1 MFILMS
7 SPSLELILN
16 YVVMQINY
24 DNELCCFN
32 LERRQLGFLC
42 PSCIFNVKYSSTGYK
57 CHQVYLQYLSSFSID
72 IGIIW
77 FKQNLEIAC
86 GRLVIISL
94 WLPCDHQLVGALWS
108 SVCECVWSFA
118 CGCLVIIR
126 LWFIAC
132 GCLVIYSL
140 LVPCTHQLVGV

>member
-32 LERRQLGFLC
+32 LERRQLGILC

-57 CHQVYLQYLSSFSID
+57 YLQYLSSFSID
-72 IGIIW
+72 IDIIW